1 MSGSSRSVRC
11 QSFNSVK
18 RLKAEINISTE
29 IDKTLIGGLKISYD
43 DQVIDLSIKNK
54 DTIAHK
60 LAKNITNVFQAIVEK
75 PNLLVMN
82 AKKFSNKG

>member
-1 MSGSSRSVRC
+1 MFV
-11 QSFNSVK
+11 
-18 RLKAEINISTE
+18 
-29 IDKTLIGGLKISYD
+29 
-43 DQVIDLSIKNK
+43 DLSIKNK